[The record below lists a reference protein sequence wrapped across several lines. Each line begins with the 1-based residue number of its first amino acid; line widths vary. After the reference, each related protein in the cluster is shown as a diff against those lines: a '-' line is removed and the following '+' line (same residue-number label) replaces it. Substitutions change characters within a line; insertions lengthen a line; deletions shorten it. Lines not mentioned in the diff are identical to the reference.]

1 MPVPKPN
8 HSDKRLT
15 TPARPVGNAL
25 PRFAITFGVCLL
37 AGFGA
42 LFLPA
47 VQAVDEN
54 VTKSLVQ
61 VAHSLIHV
69 CGGSAF
75 AAGAILWAPNGFGVE
90 MKDGCNAAN
99 VTILFW
105 AALIAFPATKR
116 MKIFGGLI
124 GGLLIQVVNLLRFIS
139 LFYLGQYSTSLFDF
153 AHIYLWEILI
163 ILDTV
168 VIFWWWVTWV
178 NRGTAAANPQ
188 ISGA

>member
-1 MPVPKPN
+1 MAVPKSKN
-8 HSDKRLT
+8 ADGRLA
-15 TPARPVGNAL
+15 TPRPVGNAL

-37 AGFGA
+37 VGFGA
-42 LFLPA
+42 LLLPV
-47 VQAVDEN
+47 VQTVDGN
-54 VTKSLVQ
+54 ITKSLVQ

-69 CGGSAF
+69 WGGSA
-75 AAGAILWAPNGFGVE
+75 AVTGAILFAPNGFGVE

-105 AALIAFPATKR
+105 AALIAFPAGPR
-116 MKIFGGLI
+116 MKIVGGLI
-124 GGLLIQVVNLLRFIS
+124 GGLLIQVVNILRFIS

-153 AHIYLWEILI
+153 AHNYLWETLI

-168 VIFWWWVTWV
+168 VIFWWRVNWV
-178 NRGTAAANPQ
+178 NRGTEAANPQ